1 MALSNYDPG
10 QELSSINFS
19 AMIGG
24 PLSAAVNAQTQAALA
39 TVDFIKSIGFSPDT
53 VDPDTDEI
61 IPGTPV
67 YVTFKY
73 PKMVSPYVPKGSG
86 DVTSATIVA
95 GGAGYITGNI
105 LTIGNGGA
113 TVTVLTATPIIPASE
128 NDPATGGAILT
139 VDVQSK
145 GSGYI
150 NDSESSPTGGN
161 GAGAKLKIS
170 ADNSKAEAAEFAQ
183 MLLEV
188 PILTIVPIPYLR
200 IDFVEIDF
208 NAKITSMEFRE
219 FGNKFQ
225 ISSGFVSKTDV
236 TAGGGAGG
244 KLGPIQIE
252 GSASVTSSVEFKVN
266 ASYQSNVKGGFKID
280 KTYQLGIK
288 VRASQDEMPGGLERI
303 LGILEDAI
311 VAQPVIE

>member
-24 PLSAAVNAQTQAALA
+24 PLSAAVNAQNQAALA

-53 VDPDTDEI
+53 VDPDTEEI
-61 IPGTPV
+61 TPGTPV

-73 PKMVSPYVPKGSG
+73 PKMVAPYVPKGLG
-86 DVTSATIVA
+86 DVTSATVHN
-95 GGAGYITGNI
+95 GGTGYVTGEILTLGGGGGTVSISSVDTGKITG
-105 LTIGNGGA
+105 
-113 TVTVLTATPIIPASE
+113 VTVL
-128 NDPATGGAILT
+128 
-139 VDVQSK
+139 SK
-145 GSGYI
+145 GSGYT
-150 NDSESSPTGGN
+150 NDSIITPDGGS
-161 GAGAKLKIS
+161 GSGAKIKIFA
-170 ADNSKAEAAEFAQ
+170 ADTEAVPAEFAQ

-225 ISSGFVSKTDV
+225 ISSGFASKTDV
-236 TAGGGAGG
+236 NAGGSAEG
-244 KLGPIQIE
+244 KLGPIRIG

>member
-19 AMIGG
+19 GMIGG
-24 PLSAAVNAQTQAALA
+24 PLAAAVNAQNQAALA

-53 VDPDTDEI
+53 IDDQTVT
-61 IPGTPV
+61 PGSPV

-73 PKMVSPYVPKGSG
+73 PKMVSPYQPKIEGQ
-86 DVTSATIVA
+86 VETATIDKP
-95 GGAGYITGNI
+95 GTGYKTGDI
-105 LTIGNGGA
+105 LTLGTGGA
-113 TVTVLTATPIIPASE
+113 TLEVEAGS
-128 NDPATGGAILT
+128 GGAITSLN
-139 VDVQSK
+139 VKSK
-145 GSGYI
+145 GSGYPAG
-150 NDSESSPTGGN
+150 SVAFTGGS
-161 GAGAKLKIS
+161 GADAEINIS
-170 ADNSKAEAAEFAQ
+170 VKDKDAESAQFAQ

-188 PILTIVPIPYLR
+188 PILTMVPIPYLR

-219 FGNKFQ
+219 FGSTFQ
-225 ISSGFVSKTDV
+225 FSSGFASKTDAEASGK
-236 TAGGGAGG
+236 AGGSF
-244 KLGPIQIE
+244 GPVE
-252 GSASVTSSVEFKVN
+252 VGGSASVTSSVEFKVN

-280 KTYQLGIK
+280 KTYQLGVK